1 MTDRP
6 GVRFAIAIPQHVASG
21 SFDPAA
27 FRGFMARAEALG
39 FESAWTQEQ
48 VLGDMPSLGPLE
60 TMAYAAACSDHIRL
74 GCAVLVST
82 LHSPLHLAK
91 SIATLDQLSRG
102 RIEVGLG
109 SGGRYRAFAA
119 FDVDPAT
126 FVGRFTEGLALL
138 RACWTEPR
146 IDFEGRFWQVQQGA
160 MEPKPVQSPNPPVWL
175 AGGHPDAL
183 RRAVRLGDGFFGAG
197 SSTTAQFVEHA
208 DVVRA
213 TLDEAGRERA
223 SFPIAK
229 RVYVAVGED
238 GDGARREIADAL
250 NRLYGFFGLRD
261 IAAVAVAGTPADCV
275 EGLQAVADAG
285 ADLILLNPMGRDLEQ
300 MGVLATEVVPH
311 VERR

>member
-1 MTDRP
+1 MNDRP
-6 GVRFAIAIPQHVASG
+6 GVRFAIAIPQHVAG
-21 SFDPAA
+21 GTFDPAA
-27 FRGFMARAEALG
+27 FRAFMTRAEELG

-48 VLGDMPSLGPLE
+48 VLGDMPNLGPLE
-60 TMAYAAACSDHIRL
+60 TMAYAAACSERIRL

-126 FVGRFTEGLALL
+126 FVGRFTEGLALM

-146 IDFEGRFWQVQQGA
+146 IDFDGRFWQVAQGA
-160 MEPKPVQSPNPPVWL
+160 MEPKPVQSPHPPLWL

-208 DVVRA
+208 AVIRA
-213 TLDEAGRERA
+213 ALEEAGRDPA
-223 SFPIAK
+223 GFPIAK
-229 RVYVAVGED
+229 RVYLAVRRTATRHAARSPTRSTGCT
-238 GDGARREIADAL
+238 GSSACVTSPPSRWRARRRTASRAC
-250 NRLYGFFGLRD
+250 RRWP
-261 IAAVAVAGTPADCV
+261 TPAPTSSSSTRWP
-275 EGLQAVADAG
+275 AS
-285 ADLILLNPMGRDLEQ
+285 
-300 MGVLATEVVPH
+300 AT
-311 VERR
+311 RWRC

>member
-6 GVRFAIAIPQHVASG
+6 GVRFAVAIPQHVARG
-21 SFDPAA
+21 AFDPAA
-27 FRGFMARAEALG
+27 FRAFMARAEELG

-60 TMAYAAACSDHIRL
+60 TMAYAAACSERIRL

-91 SIATLDQLSRG
+91 SVATLDQLSRG

-126 FVGRFTEGLALL
+126 FLGRFTEGLALM
-138 RACWTEPR
+138 RACWTEHR
-146 IDFEGRFWQVQQGA
+146 IDFDGRFWQVAQGA
-160 MEPKPVQSPNPPVWL
+160 MEPKPVQSPHPPIWL

-197 SSTTAQFVEHA
+197 SSTTTQFVEHA
-208 DVVRA
+208 AVVRA
-213 TLDEAGRERA
+213 ALDEAGRDPA

-229 RVYVAVGED
+229 RVYVAVGND
-238 GDGARREIADAL
+238 GDEARREIADTL
-250 NRLYGFFGLRD
+250 HRLYGFFGLRD
-261 IAAVAVAGTPADCV
+261 IAAVAVAGTAEECV
-275 EGLQAVADAG
+275 EGLQAVADGG
-285 ADLILLNPMGRDLEQ
+285 ADLILLNPMARDLEQ
-300 MGVLATEVVPH
+300 MDVLATDVIPH
-311 VERR
+311 VRRP

>member
-1 MTDRP
+1 MNDRP
-6 GVRFAIAIPQHVASG
+6 GVRFAIAIPQHVAG
-21 SFDPAA
+21 GTFDPAA
-27 FRGFMARAEALG
+27 FRAFMTRAEELG

-48 VLGDMPSLGPLE
+48 VLGDMPNLGPLE
-60 TMAYAAACSDHIRL
+60 TMAYAAACSERIRL

-91 SIATLDQLSRG
+91 SLATLDQLSRG

-126 FVGRFTEGLALL
+126 FVGRFTEGLSLMK
-138 RACWTEPR
+138 ACWTEPR
-146 IDFEGRFWQVQQGA
+146 IDFQGRFWQVAQGA
-160 MEPKPVQSPNPPVWL
+160 MEPKPVQSPYPPIWL

-208 DVVRA
+208 AIVRA
-213 TLDEAGRERA
+213 ALEEAGRDPA
-223 SFPIAK
+223 AFPIAK
-229 RVYVAVGED
+229 RVYLAVGED
-238 GDGARREIADAL
+238 GDAARREIADAL

-261 IAAVAVAGTPADCV
+261 LAAVAVAGTPADCV

-285 ADLILLNPMGRDLEQ
+285 ADLILLNPMARERDQ
-300 MGVLATEVVPH
+300 MELLTAEVIPH
-311 VERR
+311 LHRR

>member
-1 MTDRP
+1 MT
-6 GVRFAIAIPQHVASG
+6 H
-21 SFDPAA
+21 
-27 FRGFMARAEALG
+27 AEELG

-48 VLGDMPSLGPLE
+48 VLGDMPSLGPME
-60 TMAYAAACSDHIRL
+60 TMAYAAACSERIRL

-91 SIATLDQLSRG
+91 SITTLDQLSRG

-109 SGGRYRAFAA
+109 SGGPYRAFAA

-126 FVGRFTEGLALL
+126 FVGRFTEGLALM

-146 IDFEGRFWQVQQGA
+146 IDFEGRFWQVARGA
-160 MEPKPVQSPNPPVWL
+160 MEPKPVQSPHPPIWL

-208 DVVRA
+208 AVVRA
-213 TLDEAGRERA
+213 ALEEAGRDPA
-223 SFPIAK
+223 GFPIAK
-229 RVYVAVGED
+229 RVYLAVADD
-238 GDGARREIADAL
+238 GDEARREIADAL

-261 IAAVAVAGTPADCV
+261 IAAVAVAGTPAECV
-275 EGLQAVADAG
+275 EGLQEVADAG
-285 ADLILLNPMGRDLEQ
+285 ADLILLNPMTRERDQ
-300 MGVLATEVVPH
+300 MEVLTTEVMPH
-311 VERR
+311 VHRR

>member
-1 MTDRP
+1 MNDRP
-6 GVRFAIAIPQHVASG
+6 GVRFAIAIPQHVAG
-21 SFDPAA
+21 GTFEPTA
-27 FRGFMARAEALG
+27 FRAFMTRAEELG

-48 VLGDMPSLGPLE
+48 VLGDMPSLSPLE
-60 TMAYAAACSDHIRL
+60 TMAYAAACSERIRL

-126 FVGRFTEGLALL
+126 FVGRFTEGLALM

-146 IDFEGRFWQVQQGA
+146 IDFEGRFWQVAEGA
-160 MEPKPVQSPNPPVWL
+160 MEPKPVQSPHPPIWL

-208 DVVRA
+208 AVVRA
-213 TLDEAGRERA
+213 ALRRRVGIR
-223 SFPIAK
+223 SGFPIAK
-229 RVYVAVGED
+229 RVYLRWRRTATRPA
-238 GDGARREIADAL
+238 ARSRTRSTGCTGSSAC
-250 NRLYGFFGLRD
+250 RD

-275 EGLQAVADAG
+275 EGLQEVADAG
-285 ADLILLNPMGRDLEQ
+285 AELILLNPMAHERDQ
-300 MGVLATEVVPH
+300 MEVLTTEVIPH
-311 VERR
+311 VHRR

>member
-1 MTDRP
+1 MNDRP
-6 GVRFAIAIPQHVASG
+6 GVRFAIAIPQHVAG
-21 SFDPAA
+21 GTFDPAA
-27 FRGFMARAEALG
+27 FRAFMTRAEELG

-48 VLGDMPSLGPLE
+48 VLGDMPNLGPLE
-60 TMAYAAACSDHIRL
+60 TMAYAAACSERIRL

-126 FVGRFTEGLALL
+126 FVGRFTEGLALM

-146 IDFEGRFWQVQQGA
+146 IDFEGRFWQVAQGA
-160 MEPKPVQSPNPPVWL
+160 MEPKPVQSPYPPIWL

-208 DVVRA
+208 ADRPRRA
-213 TLDEAGRERA
+213 RGGGPGSGRLPDRQAGVPRGGGGRRRGPPRDRGRA
-223 SFPIAK
+223 ATGCTGSSACATSP
-229 RVYVAVGED
+229 RSRWR
-238 GDGARREIADAL
+238 ARRRTASRAC
-250 NRLYGFFGLRD
+250 RRWP
-261 IAAVAVAGTPADCV
+261 TPAPTSSSSTRWP
-275 EGLQAVADAG
+275 AS
-285 ADLILLNPMGRDLEQ
+285 
-300 MGVLATEVVPH
+300 AT
-311 VERR
+311 RWRC

>member
-1 MTDRP
+1 MNDRP
-6 GVRFAIAIPQHVASG
+6 DVRFAIAIPQHVAG
-21 SFDPAA
+21 GAFDPAE
-27 FRGFMARAEALG
+27 FREFMTRAEELG

-48 VLGDMPSLGPLE
+48 VLGDMPNLGPLE
-60 TMAYAAACSDHIRL
+60 TMAYAAACSERIRL

-126 FVGRFTEGLALL
+126 FVGRFTEGLALM

-146 IDFEGRFWQVQQGA
+146 IDFEGRFWQVAQGA
-160 MEPKPVQSPNPPVWL
+160 MEPKPVQSPHPPIWL

-197 SSTTAQFVEHA
+197 SSTTAQFVDHA
-208 DVVRA
+208 AIVRA
-213 TLDEAGRERA
+213 ALEEAGRDPA
-223 SFPIAK
+223 GFPIAK
-229 RVYVAVGED
+229 RVYLAVAED
-238 GDGARREIADAL
+238 GDEARREIADAL

-285 ADLILLNPMGRDLEQ
+285 ADLILLNPMAREREQ
-300 MGVLATEVVPH
+300 MEVLTTEVIPH
-311 VERR
+311 IQQR

>member
-1 MTDRP
+1 MNDRP
-6 GVRFAIAIPQHVASG
+6 GVRFAIAIPQHVAG
-21 SFDPAA
+21 GTFDPAA
-27 FRGFMARAEALG
+27 FRAFMTRAEELG

-48 VLGDMPSLGPLE
+48 VLGDMPNLGPLE
-60 TMAYAAACSDHIRL
+60 TMAYAAACSERIRL

-119 FDVDPAT
+119 FDVEPAT
-126 FVGRFTEGLALL
+126 FVGRFTEGLALMK
-138 RACWTEPR
+138 ACWTESR
-146 IDFEGRFWQVQQGA
+146 IDFEGRFWQVAQGA
-160 MEPKPVQSPNPPVWL
+160 MEPKPVQSPYPPIWL

-208 DVVRA
+208 AIVRA
-213 TLDEAGRERA
+213 ALEEAGRDPA
-223 SFPIAK
+223 GFPIAK
-229 RVYVAVGED
+229 RVYLAVGED
-238 GDGARREIADAL
+238 GDAARREIAESL

-285 ADLILLNPMGRDLEQ
+285 ADLILLNPLARERDQ
-300 MGVLATEVVPH
+300 MELLTTEVIPH
-311 VERR
+311 LHRR